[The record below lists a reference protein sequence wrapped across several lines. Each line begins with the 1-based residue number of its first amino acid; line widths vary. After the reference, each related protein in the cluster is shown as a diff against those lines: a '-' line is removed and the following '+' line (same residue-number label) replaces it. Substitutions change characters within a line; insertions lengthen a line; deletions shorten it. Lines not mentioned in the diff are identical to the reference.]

1 MLTGF
6 ATLWGLIVILLFI
19 PVSVGGVD
27 QVTADALKV
36 QHILKT
42 IEARQNKAGQKA
54 TRKAIITQKELNAY
68 IAYRL
73 GREKKPIIKK
83 LEVILHNNNR
93 VRGNIRFDL
102 GGIDI
107 LKLLGSDLRFGFDGG
122 LQTRDGAGKLDLSSL
137 HLNGESVPPRVLD
150 PVLAVVA
157 LYYGTE
163 RGSTDDWYELP
174 KGIQRIEVNK
184 AQAVLYY

>member
-1 MLTGF
+1 MQTGF
-6 ATLWGLIVILLFI
+6 TTLWGLIVVLLFI

-42 IEARQNKAGQKA
+42 IEAHQNKAGQKA

-93 VRGNIRFDL
+93 IRGNMRFDL

-107 LKLLGSDLRFGFDGG
+107 LKLLGSDIRFDFDGR
-122 LQTRDGAGKLDLSSL
+122 LQTRDNAGNLDLTSL
-137 HLNGESVPPRVLD
+137 HLNGEPVPPQALD
-150 PVLAVVA
+150 PVLAAVA
-157 LYYGTE
+157 RYYGTE
-163 RGSTDDWYELP
+163 PGRADDWYELP

-184 AQAVLYY
+184 EQAVLYY

>member
-1 MLTGF
+1 M
-6 ATLWGLIVILLFI
+6 WGLIVVLLFMPI
-19 PVSVGGVD
+19 SVGGVD
-27 QVTADALKV
+27 QVTADAMKV

-102 GGIDI
+102 GGIDV

-122 LQTRDGAGKLDLSSL
+122 LQTRDGAGKLDLTSL
-137 HLNGESVPPRVLD
+137 NLNGEAVPPQALD
-150 PVLAVVA
+150 PVLAAVA
-157 LYYGTE
+157 FYYGTE
-163 RGSTDDWYELP
+163 PGSTDDWYELP
-174 KGIQRIEVNK
+174 KGIQRIAVS
-184 AQAVLYY
+184 QAKMVLYY